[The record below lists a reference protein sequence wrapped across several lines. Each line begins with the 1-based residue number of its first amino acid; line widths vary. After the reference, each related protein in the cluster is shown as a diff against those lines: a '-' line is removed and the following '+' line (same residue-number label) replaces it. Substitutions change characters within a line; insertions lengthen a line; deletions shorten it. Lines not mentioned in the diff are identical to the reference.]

1 VLLPRGIQG
10 DSHHDVKERISMCIA
25 ILMAMSTKLEH
36 RERNT
41 TISENSFAEIYN
53 GMNREAIRTKW
64 RAFIRE
70 IWAQA
75 VPFDDAHQKV
85 QPIIHKNE
93 TQTLLHA
100 QTILATTIY
109 EVIFCDILKQKEFN
123 NLQSWF
129 AEHNMVVLSKN
140 IYEHFYQSIPSPHG
154 ERFFL
159 IVLFMF

>member
-1 VLLPRGIQG
+1 MLPRGSKG
-10 DSHHDVKERISMCIA
+10 ELMPDVKEKLSTCIA

-36 RERNT
+36 RGKNS
-41 TISENSFAEIYN
+41 TILEASFTAIYN

-70 IWAQA
+70 VWAQA
-75 VPFDDAHQKV
+75 VPFDDAHQKI
-85 QPIIHKNE
+85 QPILFKNE

-109 EVIFCDILKQKEFN
+109 EVIFCDILKHNEFD
-123 NLQSWF
+123 NLQAWF
-129 AEHNMVVLSKN
+129 TEHNMVVLSKT

-154 ERFFL
+154 KRF
-159 IVLFMF
+159 